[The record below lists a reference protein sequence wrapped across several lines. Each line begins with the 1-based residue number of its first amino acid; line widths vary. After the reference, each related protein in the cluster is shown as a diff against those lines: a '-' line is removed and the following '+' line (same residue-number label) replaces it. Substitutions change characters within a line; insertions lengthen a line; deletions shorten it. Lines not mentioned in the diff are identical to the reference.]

1 MKSYTSMREKPEFR
15 AGFVTLVGKPNV
27 GKSTLLN
34 KLVGEKIA
42 ITSPRPQTTR
52 NIIKGVITFEE
63 AQIVFIDTPGLIQIE
78 KAPTAVNKKIIE
90 ETLVGLKGVDIVVF
104 MVDDREPSSEDYFI
118 MNHLKGLSKP
128 VILSINKLDRI
139 DAYRVDSLTTS
150 YQDSFLFNKSIPVSA
165 KKGTNLSILVGE
177 IIHHLPVH
185 PPYYPSDLITDQAER
200 ILVSELIREKI
211 FQLTHQEVPYSVMV
225 KVDEFKERSANL
237 VYISATIYTEY
248 SSQRGILIGKRGR
261 MIKKIGQLARKEIE
275 HLLNCRA
282 YLDLRV
288 GVKKGWRNKMESL
301 KDIGFEGM

>member
-1 MKSYTSMREKPEFR
+1 MQEKHEFR

-63 AQIVFIDTPGLIQIE
+63 AQIVFIDTPGIIRIE

-90 ETLVGLKGVDIVVF
+90 ETLVGIKGVDVVVF
-104 MVDDREPSSEDYFI
+104 MVDDREFSSEDHFI
-118 MNHLKGLSKP
+118 MDHLKGLNKP

-139 DAYRVDSLTTS
+139 DAYRVDSLIAS
-150 YQDSFLFNKSIPVSA
+150 YQDSFPFNKSIPVSA

-177 IIHHLPVH
+177 IIHHLPIH
-185 PPYYPSDLITDQAER
+185 PPYYPSDLVTDQAER

-211 FQLTHQEVPYSVMV
+211 FQLTHQEVPYSVIV

-282 YLDLRV
+282 YLELRV

>member
-1 MKSYTSMREKPEFR
+1 MREKPEFR

-42 ITSPRPQTTR
+42 IISPRPQTTR

-78 KAPTAVNKKIIE
+78 KAPTAINKKIIE
-90 ETLVGLKGVDIVVF
+90 ETLVGIKGVDIVVF

-139 DAYRVDSLTTS
+139 DAYRVDSLITS
-150 YQDSFLFNKSIPVSA
+150 YQDSFPFNKSIPVSA

-282 YLDLRV
+282 YLELRV